1 MFYVLDL
8 ISKSFWIVCLRY
20 LWSFLVVIAL
30 SWERRSQSRI
40 IVSFISL
47 YIFFH
52 SGSSSMICRPRCSS
66 IFLRRPIRHSSWG
79 PIGFIDQI
87 RTSMS
92 QIDASKF
99 GTHVFRSLRQKS
111 SVSFTSV
118 TIIIRFK
125 LLTSNFLLSSPLSTW
140 TEQFVKGDV
149 NGAWRSMWCITCS
162 HGALL
167 CFIKNYLWNIYFLCL
182 SVRSNFSLSTPVKK
196 FPCVVN
202 CGWSS
207 SLHIIAVIKV
217 IQGRCFVAYFVLSF
231 STLACKLSIRTT
243 DGIAESNICIIIWC
257 SSL

>member
-1 MFYVLDL
+1 
-8 ISKSFWIVCLRY
+8 
-20 LWSFLVVIAL
+20 
-30 SWERRSQSRI
+30 
-40 IVSFISL
+40 
-47 YIFFH
+47 
-52 SGSSSMICRPRCSS
+52 MICRPHCSS
-66 IFLRRPIRHSSWG
+66 IFFVRPIRNSSWG

-92 QIDASKF
+92 QIVASTF
-99 GTHVFRSLRQKS
+99 GTPVFRSHRPKS
-111 SVSFTSV
+111 SASFTYV
-118 TIIIRFK
+118 TIIMGFK
-125 LLTSNFLLSSPLSTW
+125 FLTSNFLINFFTADYMNRTVRKGGRWWSLKIYVVYPFTWSSIV
-140 TEQFVKGDV
+140 FY
-149 NGAWRSMWCITCS
+149 
-162 HGALL
+162 
-167 CFIKNYLWNIYFLCL
+167 KNHLWNIYFLCL

-257 SSL
+257 ISL